1 MGGRSFR
8 NSTIYGQLRMVAAIL
23 FGFVVLFFLLSG
35 GGPPEHLAE
44 DRASEGL
51 MEATDAGP
59 PRLMSQDAE
68 EILQSRNGP
77 AAKLPPMLYLAP
89 HRRFEGW
96 VERWQQ
102 V

>member
-1 MGGRSFR
+1 
-8 NSTIYGQLRMVAAIL
+8 MVAAIL
-23 FGFVVLFFLLSG
+23 FGFVVLFFLLS

-51 MEATDAGP
+51 MEAT
-59 PRLMSQDAE
+59 

-89 HRRFEGW
+89 SLTFD
-96 VERWQQ
+96 
-102 V
+102 